1 MGIST
6 LRSYRGAKI
15 FEAIGL
21 SDELLRTYFGTPAG
35 TVGGV
40 HLDQIARDYANFT
53 MRVMPPTMQIVNWKA
68 CFRMPACSAI
78 ARMVKACLES

>member
-21 SDELLRTYFGTPAG
+21 SDELLRTYFGTAAG
-35 TVGGV
+35 SIGGI
-40 HLDQIARDYANFT
+40 HLDQIARDYGKFHDEGYTPDYEDRELQRLASLCGP
-53 MRVMPPTMQIVNWKA
+53 V
-68 CFRMPACSAI
+68 
-78 ARMVKACLES
+78 